1 VPTRGIVALVITVL
15 SLVLLLSFKTPE
27 ASPIAGGLSR
37 PTERPPLATTVPGT
51 SGVTPAPSGP
61 AQSAAGTANGQVTS
75 PVVDTRYGPV
85 QLAATFSKGKLTD
98 VKALQLPFDRQLSA
112 RISSY
117 IEPILRQEALTAQS
131 AKIDHIS
138 GATYTSEA
146 YAQSLQA
153 VINRAHG

>member
-1 VPTRGIVALVITVL
+1 VPTRGIVALVITAL

-27 ASPIAGGLSR
+27 ASPVAGGPVR
-37 PTERPPLATTVPGT
+37 PSERPALTTTAPGA
-51 SGVTPAPSGP
+51 SGAAPAPSGP
-61 AQSAAGTANGQVTS
+61 APSAAGTANGQVTS

-85 QLAATFSKGKLTD
+85 QLAVTFSKGKLTD

-117 IEPILRQEALTAQS
+117 VEPILRQEALTAQS
-131 AKIDHIS
+131 ANIDLIS
-138 GATYTSEA
+138 GATYTSEG

-153 VINRAHG
+153 VIDRAHG